1 MPACSF
7 AMTLRPID
15 FVFVAAFAFSAPT
28 ALAQQAVDYG
38 KSRISFV
45 SRQMNVPVEGEFH
58 KFAAQMNWNAARPET
73 SKARVDI
80 DAASFDMGEKSL
92 NDEAVSRPFLDVRN
106 HPRAAFVSTAVKPL
120 GPGRYEV
127 AGRLTIKGIT
137 RDVVVAFTVKS
148 ESAGTAFDGTVT
160 IRRLDFRVGE
170 GEWADTK
177 ILADDVQV
185 KFRLVAA
192 AKP

>member
-1 MPACSF
+1 MLSPRDLA
-7 AMTLRPID
+7 
-15 FVFVAAFAFSAPT
+15 VFAAFALAGPD

-45 SRQMNVPVEGEFH
+45 SRQMNVPVEGEFR
-58 KFAAQMNWNAARPET
+58 KFVAQVNWNAARPEA
-73 SKARVDI
+73 SEARVDI

-92 NDEAVSRPFLDVRN
+92 NDEAVSRPVLDARN
-106 HPRAAFVSTAVKPL
+106 HPRAGFVSTAVRPL
-120 GPGRYEV
+120 GAGRFEV
-127 AGRLTIKGIT
+127 AGRLTIKGVT
-137 RDVVVAFTVKS
+137 RDVVVPFTVKN
-148 ESAGTAFDGTVT
+148 EGEGTVFDGAVT

-170 GEWADTK
+170 GEWTDTK

-192 AKP
+192 TKP

>member
-1 MPACSF
+1 
-7 AMTLRPID
+7 MTPRPKAL
-15 FVFVAAFAFSAPT
+15 VCVAAFAFSAPA

-38 KSRISFV
+38 RSRISFV
-45 SRQMNVPVEGEFH
+45 SRQMNVPVEGEFR
-58 KFAAQMNWNAARPET
+58 KFAAKVNWNAARPDASE
-73 SKARVDI
+73 ARVDV
-80 DAASFDMGEKSL
+80 DAASFDMGERSL
-92 NDEAVSRPFLDVRN
+92 NDEAVSRPFLDARN

-120 GPGRYEV
+120 GPGRFEV

-137 RDVVVAFTVKS
+137 RDVVVPFTVKS
-148 ESAGTAFDGTVT
+148 ESAGTVFDGAVT
-160 IRRLDFRVGE
+160 IKRLDFRVGE
-170 GEWADTK
+170 GEWTDTK